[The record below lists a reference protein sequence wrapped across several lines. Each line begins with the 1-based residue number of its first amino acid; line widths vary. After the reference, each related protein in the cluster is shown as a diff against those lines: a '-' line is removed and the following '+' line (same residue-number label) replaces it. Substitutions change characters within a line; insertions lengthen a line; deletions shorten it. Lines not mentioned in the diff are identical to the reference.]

1 MHRQATSI
9 RTSDEYINIPM
20 VSVKRSSGTRK
31 STDNNSDDD
40 DELLLPLYISTSSS
54 TSINGSSKKETST
67 SRSRF
72 SVSEKWIHII
82 PLIVFIS
89 VLILYW
95 FSHPVDVQLRDGR
108 IVTIRQ
114 MQVPEQLKNNTNGN
128 QTKLSSSATV
138 PKEMLENVEI
148 KLLTSKT
155 MPMIKT
161 NITSKALQIKTN
173 TTSKAMQI
181 KRNITSKAI

>member
-1 MHRQATSI
+1 MHRQASPI

-20 VSVKRSSGTRK
+20 VSVERSSGSRK
-31 STDNNSDDD
+31 STDSNNSDD
-40 DELLLPLYISTSSS
+40 DELLLPLYVSTSS
-54 TSINGSSKKETST
+54 INGGSKKETST
-67 SRSRF
+67 FCSRF
-72 SVSEKWIHII
+72 SVSQKWIHII
-82 PLIVFIS
+82 PLIIFIS

-95 FSHPVDVQLRDGR
+95 FSHPVDVQLTDGR

-114 MQVPEQLKNNTNGN
+114 LQVPEQLKNNTNGN
-128 QTKLSSSATV
+128 QTTLSSSATV
-138 PKEMLENVEI
+138 PKEILENVEI

-161 NITSKALQIKTN
+161 NITSKAMQIKTN

-181 KRNITSKAI
+181 KENITSKAI